1 VGKGMKSK
9 KPFGLEAKE
18 DKSLLPPE
26 PKAPAA
32 DTPDWVGLIEKKDAE
47 VDKKTQEQRKV
58 MKAAHDKLLGL
69 TGSKK

>member
-1 VGKGMKSK
+1 MGKGMKSK

-26 PKAPAA
+26 PTAPAA
-32 DTPDWVGLIEKKDAE
+32 DTPDWVGLIEKKEAE
-47 VDKKTQEQRKV
+47 VEKKAKEQHEV

-69 TGSKK
+69 AGSKK

>member
-1 VGKGMKSK
+1 MGKGMKSK

-18 DKSLLPPE
+18 DKSILPPD

-47 VDKKTQEQRKV
+47 VEKKAKEQQKV
-58 MKAAHDKLLGL
+58 MKAAHDKLSGL

>member
-1 VGKGMKSK
+1 MKSK

-18 DKSLLPPE
+18 DKSILPPD

-32 DTPDWVGLIEKKDAE
+32 TTPDWVGLIQKKDAE
-47 VDKKTQEQRKV
+47 VEKKAQEQQKV
-58 MKAAHDKLLGL
+58 MKAAHDKLSGL

>member
-1 VGKGMKSK
+1 MKSK

-18 DKSLLPPE
+18 DKSILPPD

-32 DTPDWVGLIEKKDAE
+32 DTPDWVGLIENKEAE
-47 VDKKTQEQRKV
+47 VEKKAKEQHEV
-58 MKAAHDKLLGL
+58 MKAAHDKLSGL

>member
-1 VGKGMKSK
+1 MVKGRKAK

-18 DKSLLPPE
+18 DKSILPPD

-47 VDKKTQEQRKV
+47 VEKKAKEQQKV